1 VTNSP
6 CYSEIV
12 DAISG
17 VALGEHPSALR
28 CTTCGAYL
36 LDSAKPTGY
45 AYKFTDESEWR
56 IARLFCQ
63 DCGRRTVAH
72 PTLGAQE
79 VQFEAVIDGEHTI
92 RTLKGI
98 RILDYNH
105 PF

>member
-1 VTNSP
+1 MTAP
-6 CYSEIV
+6 YSELI

-17 VALGEHPSALR
+17 VTLGEHPSALR

-36 LDSAKPTGY
+36 FDAAEPTGY

-56 IARLFCQ
+56 IARLYCH
-63 DCGRRTVAH
+63 DCSRRTVAH

-79 VQFEAVIDGEHTI
+79 AQFEAVIDSERAI
-92 RTLKGI
+92 RTLEEV
-98 RILDYNH
+98 RILDYNN